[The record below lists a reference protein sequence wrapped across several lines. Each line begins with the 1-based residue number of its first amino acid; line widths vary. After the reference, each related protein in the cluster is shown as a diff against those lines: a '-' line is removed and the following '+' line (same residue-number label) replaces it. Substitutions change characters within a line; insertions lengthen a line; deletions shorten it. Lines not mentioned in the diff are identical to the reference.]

1 MKKLAL
7 VLSAIIAATIISQF
21 SVGTHPTVDF
31 PVGKIDLPIDG
42 SLNTWCAV
50 KAPGCTIINYSE
62 KTVI

>member
-7 VLSAIIAATIISQF
+7 VFSAIIATTIISHVLVHIRT
-21 SVGTHPTVDF
+21 SVDL

-50 KAPGCTIINYSE
+50 KAPGCGAINYQKKS
-62 KTVI
+62 